1 MPETETVYCA
11 FEYCI
16 RISAALLLQQ
26 MKDIQ
31 SQVDNRRINIKKVGV
46 KTISYPVTVRDKEKS
61 RQHTIATVNMYV
73 NLPHR
78 FKGTHMSRFV
88 EILNQYHG
96 AIDLQNFHH
105 ILEEMKI
112 RLEAEASHLEIEF
125 PYFLSNGRT
134 GESLSIRQYQCM
146 MCGSLGK
153 ESDLEFRIKV
163 PISLPMNRTL
173 RNSLPRSTGNW
184 GHARISVRFG
194 TFMWIEDLIIEL
206 ERCIEAEIEALS
218 GAEQKILSVESV
230 TRSIGT
236 CLCELK
242 EVKSYSVRVE
252 NLCEDY
258 STFAMLES

>member
-1 MPETETVYCA
+1 
-11 FEYCI
+11 
-16 RISAALLLQQ
+16 

-31 SQVDNRRINIKKVGV
+31 SQIDHRHINIKKVGV
-46 KTISYPVTVRDKEKS
+46 KTVSYPVTVRDKAKS

-96 AIDLQNFHH
+96 AIDLQNFQN

-112 RLEAEASHLEIEF
+112 RLEAEASHLELEF
-125 PYFLSNGRT
+125 PYFLSNGT
-134 GESLSIRQYQCM
+134 TSETLNIRQYQCM
-146 MCGSLGK
+146 MCGSVG
-153 ESDLEFRIKV
+153 SDPHLEFRIKV

-173 RNSLPRSTGNW
+173 QNALPRSMGNW
-184 GHARISVRFG
+184 GEARVAVRFS
-194 TFMWIEDLIIEL
+194 TFMWIEDVILEIEK
-206 ERCIEAEIEALS
+206 CIEQEIEALA
-218 GAEQKILSVESV
+218 GAEQNILSVEAV

-236 CLCELK
+236 CLCQLQEI
-242 EVKSYSVRVE
+242 KSYSVSVE
-252 NLCEDY
+252 NLCEGY

>member
-1 MPETETVYCA
+1 
-11 FEYCI
+11 
-16 RISAALLLQQ
+16 

-31 SQVDNRRINIKKVGV
+31 SQVDHRRINIKKVGV
-46 KTISYPVTVRDKEKS
+46 KTVSYPVTVRDKAKS

-96 AIDLQNFHH
+96 AIDLQNFHC
-105 ILEEMKI
+105 ILEEMKL
-112 RLEAEASHLEIEF
+112 RLEAEASHMEIEF
-125 PYFLSNGRT
+125 PYFLKNGNT
-134 GESLSIRQYQCM
+134 DESLTIRQYRCM
-146 MCGSLGK
+146 MCGSLSE
-153 ESDLEFRIKV
+153 ESELEFRIKV
-163 PISLPMNRTL
+163 PISLPMSQHKLNA
-173 RNSLPRSTGNW
+173 LPRSMGNW
-184 GHARISVRFG
+184 GQAKVSVRFG
-194 TFMWIEDLIIEL
+194 TFMWIEDLILEIEK
-206 ERCIEAEIEALS
+206 CIEKEIEALS
-218 GAEQKILSVESV
+218 GTEQNALSVEAV

-242 EVKSYSVRVE
+242 EIKSYSVRVE